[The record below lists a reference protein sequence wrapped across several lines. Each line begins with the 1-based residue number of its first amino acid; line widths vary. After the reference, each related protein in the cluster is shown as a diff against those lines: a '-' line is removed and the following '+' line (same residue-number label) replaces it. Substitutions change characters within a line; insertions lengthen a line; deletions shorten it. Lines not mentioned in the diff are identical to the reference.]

1 VETKGQKDWP
11 KGYSCIAEKRAIET
25 ILDGQASTDFMQFGD
40 TIRIEMKGK
49 DGQSV
54 FGAIDQTIAQLAR

>member
-1 VETKGQKDWP
+1 MKF
-11 KGYSCIAEKRAIET
+11 S
-25 ILDGQASTDFMQFGD
+25 D

-54 FGAIDQTIAQLAR
+54 FGAIEQKIASLAG

>member
-1 VETKGQKDWP
+1 MK
-11 KGYSCIAEKRAIET
+11 
-25 ILDGQASTDFMQFGD
+25 FGD

-54 FGAIDQTIAQLAR
+54 FGAIEQKIAPLAQG